1 MPKGSLMEGLVE
13 FAASIPDFRR
23 TNKGNVRH
31 KLSDMILLMIMAR
44 VSGCTGRA
52 EIIEFGKYNLKRFQS
67 MGMLERGVP
76 SEPTLC
82 RVEQGIDE
90 NDMALSMS
98 ECMQKFYAELTRG
111 NASADIICVDG
122 KAMRGTVQ
130 KNGRNPDI
138 VSAYSASQGI
148 TLATE
153 ACEEKSNEI
162 TAVPALLDKIDIA
175 GKVITADAMSFQKA
189 IIDKIRGKEGEF
201 IIELKANQPSLRYG
215 IEDGIEGLVPESVHT
230 MGPEL
235 GHGRI
240 ETRTYRVYDGLE
252 LIHDKGK
259 WGGNLTVVV
268 FESETTI
275 KSTGVTTSDR
285 RFYVSSLPTY
295 APNLASAIRTHWSIE
310 SMHWGLDA
318 ILRQDSTRRK
328 SVKAAR
334 NLDTLQRIVHGLFS
348 IWKAK
353 RKKLSDKTKG
363 MAEIMRNISMSFT
376 RLMRFLNQK

>member
-1 MPKGSLMEGLVE
+1 MEGLVE

-23 TNKGNVRH
+23 TGKGNIRH
-31 KLSDMILLMIMAR
+31 KLSDMVLLMVMAR
-44 VSGCTGRA
+44 ISGCTGRT

-82 RVEQGIDE
+82 RVELGIDE
-90 NDMALSMS
+90 NGLAQRMS
-98 ECMQKFYAELTRG
+98 EFMQKFYRELTRN
-111 NASADIICVDG
+111 NAYADIICIDG
-122 KAMRGTVQ
+122 KAMRGTLQ

-138 VSAYSASQGI
+138 VSAYSSSQGI

-162 TAVPALLDKIDIA
+162 KAVPALLDKIDIE
-175 GKVITADAMSFQKA
+175 GKIITADAMSFQKA
-189 IIDKIRGKEGEF
+189 IIDKIREKGGEF

-230 MGPEL
+230 IGPEL

-240 ETRTYRVYDGLE
+240 ETRTYSVYDGLE
-252 LIHDKGK
+252 LIHDRQK

-268 FESETTI
+268 FESVTTI

-285 RFYVSSLPTY
+285 RFYVSSLPTC
-295 APNLASAIRTHWSIE
+295 APNLIAAIRTHWSIE

-318 ILRQDSTRRK
+318 ILRQDSTKRK

-334 NLDTLQRIVHGLFS
+334 NLDSLQRIVHGLFS

-353 RKKLSDKTKG
+353 RKKLSDKAKG

-376 RLMRFLNQK
+376 RLMRFLTQK

>member
-1 MPKGSLMEGLVE
+1 MEGLVE

-23 TNKGNVRH
+23 TGKGNIRH
-31 KLSDMILLMIMAR
+31 KLSDIVLLMVMAR
-44 VSGCTGRA
+44 ISGCIGRT

-67 MGMLERGVP
+67 MGMLKRGVP

-82 RVEQGIDE
+82 RVEQGMDE
-90 NDMALSMS
+90 NGLALRMS
-98 ECMQKFYAELTRG
+98 ECMRRFYAGLTR
-111 NASADIICVDG
+111 NSAYADIICVDG
-122 KAMRGTVQ
+122 KAMRGTLQ
-130 KNGRNPDI
+130 RNGRNPDI

-175 GKVITADAMSFQKA
+175 GKIITADAMSFQKA
-189 IIDKIRGKEGEF
+189 IIDKIREKEGEF

-215 IEDGIEGLVPESVHT
+215 IEDGIEGLVPEYVHT
-230 MGPEL
+230 VGPEL
-235 GHGRI
+235 AHGRI
-240 ETRTYRVYDGLE
+240 ETRTYRVYDGLD
-252 LIHDKGK
+252 LIHDKEK

-268 FESETTI
+268 FESGTTV

-285 RFYVSSLPTY
+285 RFYVSSLPTC
-295 APNLASAIRTHWSIE
+295 APNLVPAIRTHWSIE

-318 ILRQDSTRRK
+318 ILRQDSTKRK

-334 NLDTLQRIVHGLFS
+334 NLDSLQRIVHGLFS

-363 MAEIMRNISMSFT
+363 IAEIMRYISMSFT
-376 RLMRFLNQK
+376 RLMHFLTQK

>member
-1 MPKGSLMEGLVE
+1 MEGLVE

-23 TNKGNVRH
+23 TNKGNIRH
-31 KLSDMILLMIMAR
+31 KLSDIILLMIMAR
-44 VSGCTGRA
+44 LSGCTGRA
-52 EIIEFGKYNLKRFQS
+52 EIIEFGKYNLKRFRS
-67 MGMLERGVP
+67 MGMLEGGVP

-90 NDMALSMS
+90 NGLALKMS
-98 ECMQKFYAELTRG
+98 ECMRKFYTGLTCN
-111 NASADIICVDG
+111 NAYADIICVDG
-122 KAMRGTVQ
+122 KSMRGTLQ

-162 TAVPALLDKIDIA
+162 KAVPVLLDKIDIA
-175 GKVITADAMSFQKA
+175 GKIITADAMSFQKT
-189 IIDKIRGKEGEF
+189 IIDKIREKGGEF

-215 IEDGIEGLVPESVHT
+215 IEDGIEALAPEAVHT
-230 MGPEL
+230 VGREL
-235 GHGRI
+235 AHGRI
-240 ETRTYRVYDGLE
+240 ETRTYRIYDGLE
-252 LIHDKGK
+252 LIHDKQK
-259 WGGNLTVVV
+259 WGGSLTVVV
-268 FESETTI
+268 FESRTTI
-275 KSTGVTTSDR
+275 KSTGETISDK
-285 RFYVSSLPTY
+285 RFYVSSLPTC

-310 SMHWGLDA
+310 SMHWGLDT

-353 RKKLSDKTKG
+353 RKKLSDKAKG
-363 MAEIMRNISMSFT
+363 IAEIMRNVSMSFT
-376 RLMRFLNQK
+376 RLMRFLTQK

>member
-1 MPKGSLMEGLVE
+1 MEGLAE

-23 TNKGNVRH
+23 TNKGNIRH
-31 KLSDMILLMIMAR
+31 KLSDIILLMIMAR

-98 ECMQKFYAELTRG
+98 ECMQKFYAELNHN
-111 NASADIICVDG
+111 NAYADIICVDG
-122 KAMRGTVQ
+122 KAMRGTLQ
-130 KNGRNPDI
+130 TNGRNPDI

-153 ACEEKSNEI
+153 VCEEKSNEI
-162 TAVPALLDKIDIA
+162 KAVPVLLDKLDIE
-175 GKVITADAMSFQKA
+175 GKIITADAMSFQKA
-189 IIDKIRGKEGEF
+189 IIDKIREKGGEF

-230 MGPEL
+230 IGPEL
-235 GHGRI
+235 AHGRI

-252 LIHDKGK
+252 LIHDKQK

-268 FESETTI
+268 FESRTTI
-275 KSTGVTTSDR
+275 KSTGQTTSDK
-285 RFYVSSLPTY
+285 RFYVSSLPTC
-295 APNLASAIRTHWSIE
+295 APNLTPAIRTHWSIE

-318 ILRQDSTRRK
+318 ILRQDSTKRK
-328 SVKAAR
+328 SVTAAR
-334 NLDTLQRIVHGLFS
+334 NLDTLHRIVHGLFS
-348 IWKAK
+348 LWRAK
-353 RKKLSDKTKG
+353 RKKRSDKAKG
-363 MAEIMRNISMSFT
+363 IAEIIRNISMSFT
-376 RLMRFLNQK
+376 RLIRFLTQK

>member
-1 MPKGSLMEGLVE
+1 MEGLVE

-23 TNKGNVRH
+23 TNKGNIRH
-31 KLSDMILLMIMAR
+31 KLSDIILLMIMAR
-44 VSGCTGRA
+44 LSGCTGRT

-90 NDMALSMS
+90 NGLSISMS
-98 ECMQKFYAELTRG
+98 EMMMRFYGELTR
-111 NASADIICVDG
+111 NKAYADIICIDG
-122 KAMRGTVQ
+122 KAMRGTLQ
-130 KNGRNPDI
+130 RNGRNPDI
-138 VSAYSASQGI
+138 VSAYSSSQGI

-175 GKVITADAMSFQKA
+175 GKVITADAMSFQKT
-189 IIDKIRGKEGEF
+189 IIDKIREKGGEF

-215 IEDGIEGLVPESVHT
+215 IEDGIEGLVPESVT
-230 MGPEL
+230 TIGPEL

-240 ETRTYRVYDGLE
+240 ETRTYRAYDGLE
-252 LIHDKGK
+252 LIHDKRK

-268 FESETTI
+268 FESRTTI
-275 KSTGVTTSDR
+275 KSSGVTISDR
-285 RFYVSSLPTY
+285 RFYVSSLPPC
-295 APNLASAIRTHWSIE
+295 APNLAPAIRTHWCIE
-310 SMHWGLDA
+310 SMHWGLDT
-318 ILRQDSTRRK
+318 ILRQDSTKRK

-353 RKKLSDKTKG
+353 RKKLADKAKG
-363 MAEIMRNISMSFT
+363 ITEIMRNISMSFT
-376 RLMRFLNQK
+376 RLMRFLTQK